1 MQNRFFKLKRKNA
14 SNHLAHFSLLFGEKV
29 VSLRRKHKNGRTMS
43 EATLQGLLDYLYSTL
58 TPDNMRW
65 MATHLMAHADSDEEN
80 LKPYTMEEL
89 NAMLDEA
96 EADIAAGRT
105 ISDEDVWREIEKELE
120 EEALLEAV

>member
-1 MQNRFFKLKRKNA
+1 
-14 SNHLAHFSLLFGEKV
+14 
-29 VSLRRKHKNGRTMS
+29 MS

-65 MATHLMAHADSDEEN
+65 MATHLMAHADEES

-105 ISDEDVWREIEKELE
+105 TLHEEVMREWE
-120 EEALLEAV
+120 EELIREEQEEHQMAEAI